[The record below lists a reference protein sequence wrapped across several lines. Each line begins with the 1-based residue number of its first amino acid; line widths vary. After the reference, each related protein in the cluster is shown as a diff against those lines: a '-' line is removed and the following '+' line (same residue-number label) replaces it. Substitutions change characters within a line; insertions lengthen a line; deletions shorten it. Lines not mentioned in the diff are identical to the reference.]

1 MPIARGQA
9 LFVQLQDAGQTTTM
23 ARWQSFWVDQTVTWE
38 SSPWNYQPMD
48 WSGIVSGS
56 GGDQATLNLPRLPSI
71 QAMLRQA
78 LAGPW
83 IASMRVYQFDEA
95 LDTGSPQAG
104 QILVGS
110 CIGQVIGASATATS
124 ITMKLGSALSPVGAQ
139 FPPVTATDAL
149 IGVPCV
155 L

>member
-1 MPIARGQA
+1 MGRGQA
-9 LFVQLQDAGQTTTM
+9 LFVQLQDAGQITTM
-23 ARWQSFWVDQTVTWE
+23 ARWQTGWIEQTVTWE
-38 SSPWNYQPMD
+38 GQPWDYRQMD
-48 WSGIVSGS
+48 WSGITSGS
-56 GGDQATLNLPRLPSI
+56 GGDQATIKLPRLPSV
-71 QAMLRQA
+71 QSMMRQA

-83 IASMRVYQFDEA
+83 IATMRVYQFDDA
-95 LDTGSPQAG
+95 DLDASGPQAG

-124 ITMKLGSALSPVGAQ
+124 ITLKLGSALSPVGAQ
-139 FPPVTATDAL
+139 FPPVTATDSL

>member
-1 MPIARGQA
+1 MGRGQA
-9 LFVQLQDAGQTTTM
+9 LFVQLQDAGQITTM
-23 ARWQSFWVDQTVTWE
+23 ARWQTGWIEQTVTWE
-38 SSPWNYQPMD
+38 GHPWDYRQMD
-48 WSGIVSGS
+48 WSGITSGS
-56 GGDQATLNLPRLPSI
+56 GGDQATIKLPRLPSV
-71 QAMLRQA
+71 QSMMRQA

-83 IASMRVYQFDEA
+83 IATMRVYQFDDA
-95 LDTGSPQAG
+95 DLDASGPQTG

-124 ITMKLGSALSPVGAQ
+124 ITLKLGSALSPVGAQ
-139 FPPVTATDAL
+139 FPPVTATDSL